1 MTVDA
6 DLVRDFRGQQGT
18 RPVQLRALAAR
29 FRNGDTLHTTEL
41 VVLRNYANENGL
53 GELLERV
60 KQELRTERTT
70 P

>member
-1 MTVDA
+1 VFSPEVVKDWK
-6 DLVRDFRGQQGT
+6 GQQAT

-29 FRNGDTLHTTEL
+29 FRNGETLHTTEL

-60 KQELRTERTT
+60 KQELRTERTES
-70 P
+70 